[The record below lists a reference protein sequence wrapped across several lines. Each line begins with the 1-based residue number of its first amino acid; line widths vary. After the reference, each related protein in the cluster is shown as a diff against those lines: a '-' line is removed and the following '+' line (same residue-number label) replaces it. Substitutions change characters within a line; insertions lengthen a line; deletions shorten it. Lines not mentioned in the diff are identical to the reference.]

1 MSYKEDLSNAI
12 SYAKYDKAA
21 ELFKIVG
28 KEETESI
35 LTTLSFEQDDI
46 TTYGFAIYMIEK
58 DKGNKV
64 FWLEMAIFLME
75 GPFCWIEGG
84 YYVALHHM
92 RQLLEEE
99 YSVENLTHLL
109 SFNEIPGKLVSDQ
122 EAIKIAKEILLLD
135 PNNEIA
141 NEYLKKSDINS
152 VNKK

>member
-1 MSYKEDLSNAI
+1 MSYKDDLINAI

-21 ELFKIVG
+21 ELFKILG
-28 KEETESI
+28 KEETENI
-35 LTTLSFEQDDI
+35 LITLASEHDDI
-46 TTYGFAIYMIEK
+46 TTYGFAIYMIEEDK
-58 DKGNKV
+58 DNRV

-75 GPFCWIEGG
+75 DPFCWLEGG

-99 YSVENLTHLL
+99 YSVGNLIHLL

-135 PNNEIA
+135 PNNERA
-141 NEYLKKSDINS
+141 NAYLKKSD
-152 VNKK
+152 K